1 MDSIVLLLMFFLA
14 KEIKIWVM
22 SGSSKE
28 SLLKVYDFDSSP
40 EAPEKG
46 DASKLSGQEGWR
58 GGSWKQEVM

>member
-1 MDSIVLLLMFFLA
+1 MNQDKDGLHCSFAHVFLA

-28 SLLKVYDFDSSP
+28 SLWKVYDFDSSP

-46 DASKLSGQEGWR
+46 DASKLSGQEG
-58 GGSWKQEVM
+58 